1 MKIEIWSDVMCPF
14 CYMGKKQLEKA
25 LNRYSGKENVELVWK
40 SFELNP
46 NIKHQ
51 PNYSLQQYLSE
62 IKGMDIETVKHM
74 NQKLKIQGAELGIE
88 FNFEKAQVNNSRK
101 AHALIHI
108 AQKQNKAT
116 EFKENLFY
124 SYFTLGENIE
134 DEGILI
140 RLANETG
147 IELSEYT
154 NPFEDQ
160 KIIDEVLLDQYQA
173 QQVGARG
180 VPFFVFNEAYSL
192 SGAHGEETILNILET
207 VKIKSGE

>member
-25 LNRYSGKENVELVWK
+25 LENFSGKDNVQIVWK

-46 NIKHQ
+46 NIQHK
-51 PNYSLQQYLSE
+51 PNYTIQQYLSD

-74 NQKLKIQGAELGIE
+74 NNKLKVQGAELGIE
-88 FNFEKAQVNNSRK
+88 FNFEQAQVSNSRK
-101 AHALIHI
+101 AHMLIHI
-108 AQKQNKAT
+108 AQKQGKAN
-116 EFKENLFY
+116 EFKEKLFH
-124 SYFTLGENIE
+124 SYFTLGENVE
-134 DEGILI
+134 DEEILI
-140 RLANETG
+140 RLAKEVN
-147 IELSEYT
+147 IDLSEYT
-154 NPFEDQ
+154 NPFDDS
-160 KIIDEVLLDQYQA
+160 KIKEEVQLDQYQA

-192 SGAHGEETILNILET
+192 SGAHGQDTILKVLET

>member
-25 LNRYSGKENVELVWK
+25 LENFSGKDNVQIVWK

-46 NIKHQ
+46 NIQHK
-51 PNYSLQQYLSE
+51 PNYTIQQYLSD

-74 NQKLKIQGAELGIE
+74 NNKLKVQGAELGIE
-88 FNFEKAQVNNSRK
+88 FNFEQAQVSNSRK
-101 AHALIHI
+101 AHMLIHI
-108 AQKQNKAT
+108 AQKQGKAN
-116 EFKENLFY
+116 EFKEKLFH
-124 SYFTLGENIE
+124 SYFTLCENVE
-134 DEGILI
+134 DEEILI
-140 RLANETG
+140 RLAKEVN
-147 IELSEYT
+147 IDLSEYT
-154 NPFEDQ
+154 NPFDDS
-160 KIIDEVLLDQYQA
+160 KIKEEVQLDQYQA

-192 SGAHGEETILNILET
+192 SGAHGQDTILKVLET